1 MPTKGTSRMIG
12 AIIQA
17 RVNSTRLHN
26 KALLDICGKPM
37 LVRVIDRTKMA
48 VENITVATP
57 NEEII
62 EIALDEGVQAFQGD
76 EYDVLDR
83 YYHTANIIGLN
94 DIIRITS
101 DCPLIEPGVIDYA
114 IQFFLTHPYPYITI
128 APIDGMDVEVFSM
141 EMLEIARDEA
151 LSKEDREHVT
161 PFMKRYTK
169 MSIDTIEDYN
179 KVRKM
184 WTGKVK

>member
-1 MPTKGTSRMIG
+1 MIDRVRKATLVDEVVVASPTKIPFKNAERYLGY
-12 AIIQA
+12 
-17 RVNSTRLHN
+17 
-26 KALLDICGKPM
+26 
-37 LVRVIDRTKMA
+37 
-48 VENITVATP
+48 
-57 NEEII
+57 
-62 EIALDEGVQAFQGD
+62 
-76 EYDVLDR
+76 EYDVLER
-83 YYHTANIIGLN
+83 YYWAARAYQAEIIV
-94 DIIRITS
+94 RITA

-114 IQFFLTHPYPYITI
+114 IQFFLTHPHPYITI
-128 APIDGMDVEVFSM
+128 SPIDGMDVEVFSM
-141 EMLEIARDEA
+141 EMLEMARDNA